1 MVFRILLV
9 DDDRVDVM
17 AFERALL
24 KSGLIYKLTS
34 FERAIDAIQT
44 LKRKEFDCIFLDYR
58 LQGIDGLTMLK
69 RIQDLGVTTP
79 IVSITSQGNEKLAVE
94 MMKAGAFDYFTK
106 DQIGEE
112 KLHRILTNV
121 ETFHTERAQRFAAQE
136 ELRKITKNL
145 EEAQEIAQLGS
156 WKYELNEDIG
166 YWSDQAYTLF
176 GMKKGKDE
184 ASSEKFFSIIQ
195 EEDRQKVR
203 EAFEKVSSTKEVQE
217 IECKIDDPDS
227 DEPKWLFNRIQ
238 PVLDDEGELISIVGT
253 SQNITEQKKT
263 EAELVDAKQKAEAA
277 AEAKTDFLSNMS
289 HEIRTPMN
297 AILGFTDILFKEK
310 NLSPI
315 GTDNLKLI
323 KYSADNLL
331 VIINDILDF
340 SKIESGKVTLEHINF
355 NPKKIVDNLLQ
366 TLKMKAEEKGIELK
380 GFVADDVPKQLMGDP
395 YRINQIFI
403 NLTNNAI
410 KFTDKGEAIISIKLV
425 ERKEKTARL
434 LFSVKDT
441 GIGIPEE
448 KMDSIWESFTQA
460 QTDTTRLFGGTGLGL
475 PITKRLIEM
484 QGGTIQVKSEHKVG
498 SEFFFELEF
507 ELSEEEVQK
516 SATADS
522 PSEEAPAVKDL
533 KGAHILVAED
543 NMVNQMLIKQ
553 ILGQWNVNLKVVG
566 NGRLAVEAAATG
578 EHELI
583 LMDLQMPELT
593 GYEATAGIRALD
605 DEIIKNIP
613 IVALTADVF
622 QETKDRVM
630 NSGFNNYVTKPFKS
644 DILYNTIVHHL
655 EESRA
660 WIASLKEG

>member
-1 MVFRILLV
+1 MLFRILLV
-9 DDDRVDVM
+9 DDDKIDVM

-24 KSGLIYKLTS
+24 KTGLIYKLTS

-58 LQGIDGLTMLK
+58 LQGIDGLTMLN
-69 RIQDLGVTTP
+69 RIQGLGVTTP

-136 ELRKITKNL
+136 ELHQITKNL
-145 EEAQEIAQLGS
+145 AEAQEIANLGS
-156 WKYELNEDIG
+156 WKYDTNGGDE
-166 YWSDQAYTLF
+166 YWSDYAFNLF
-176 GMKKGKDE
+176 GAKKEEDT
-184 ASSEKFFSIIQ
+184 ASYQKFLNIIQ
-195 EEDRQKVR
+195 DEDRTMVK
-203 EAFEKVSSTKEVQE
+203 ETFEKVSETKEIQE
-217 IECKIDDPDS
+217 IECKINHPDGM
-227 DEPKWLFNRIQ
+227 KWLFNRIQ
-238 PVLDDEGELISIVGT
+238 PVLDDEGKLESIVGT
-253 SQNITEQKKT
+253 SQDITQQKEA

-297 AILGFTDILFKEK
+297 AILGFTDILFKEQH
-310 NLSPI
+310 LSRE

-340 SKIESGKVTLEHINF
+340 SKIESGKVTLEHIKF
-355 NPKKIVDNLLQ
+355 SPEKVVDNLLQ
-366 TLKMKAEEKGIELK
+366 TLKLKAEEKGIDLK
-380 GFVADDVPKQLMGDP
+380 GQVADDVPKQLIGDP

-410 KFTDKGEAIISIKLV
+410 KFTDEGEAIISVKLV
-425 ERKEKTARL
+425 SKDDKKARL

-441 GIGIPEE
+441 GIGIPDD
-448 KMDSIWESFTQA
+448 KMGTIFESFTQA

-484 QGGTIQVKSEHKVG
+484 QGGEIKVKSTHKVG
-498 SEFFFELEF
+498 SEFYFELDF
-507 ELSEEEVQK
+507 EIAEQEEEKAAPKV
-516 SATADS
+516 T
-522 PSEEAPAVKDL
+522 EEAAAVKDL
-533 KGAHILVAED
+533 KGARILVAED
-543 NMVNQMLIKQ
+543 NAVNQMLIKQ
-553 ILGQWNVNLKVVG
+553 ILGLWNVNLTVVG

-578 EHELI
+578 EHELV

-630 NSGFNNYVTKPFKS
+630 SSGFNNYVTKPFKS
-644 DILYNTIVHHL
+644 DILYNTIVAHL
-655 EESRA
+655 AESRE
-660 WIASLKEG
+660 WIASLNGNS

>member
-9 DDDRVDVM
+9 DDDKIDVM

-34 FERAIDAIQT
+34 FERSIDAIQT

-69 RIQDLGVTTP
+69 RIQGLGVTTP

-121 ETFHTERAQRFAAQE
+121 ETFHSERDKRFAAQE
-136 ELRKITKNL
+136 ELKQITKNL
-145 EEAQEIAQLGS
+145 AEAQEIANLGS
-156 WKYELNEDIG
+156 WKYEINGGDE
-166 YWSDQAYTLF
+166 YWSDYAFNLF
-176 GMKKGKDE
+176 GQK
-184 ASSEKFFSIIQ
+184 Q
-195 EEDRQKVR
+195 EESKASYKTFLSIVQDEDLETV
-203 EAFEKVSSTKEVQE
+203 ESAFDKVSNTGEIQA
-217 IECKIDDPDS
+217 IECKINHPDGM
-227 DEPKWLFNRIQ
+227 KWLFNRVQ
-238 PVLDDEGELISIVGT
+238 PVHDEDGKLVSIVGT
-253 SQNITEQKKT
+253 SQDITQQKLA

-297 AILGFTDILFKEK
+297 AILGFTDILFKES
-310 NLSPI
+310 NLSPA
-315 GTDNLKLI
+315 GNDNLKLI

-355 NPKKIVDNLLQ
+355 NPQKVVDNLLQ
-366 TLKMKAEEKGIELK
+366 TLIMKAEEKGIHLSGK
-380 GFVADDVPKQLMGDP
+380 VDDDVPRMLIGDP

-410 KFTDKGEAIISIKLV
+410 KFTDEGEAVIHVKLV
-425 ERKEKTARL
+425 SKTDTKATL

-441 GIGIPEE
+441 GIGIPED
-448 KMDSIWESFTQA
+448 KMGSIFESFTQA

-484 QGGTIQVKSEHKVG
+484 QGGEIKVKSTHLVG
-498 SEFFFELEF
+498 SEFYFELDF
-507 ELSEEEVQK
+507 DLAVEEVKKETQ
-516 SATADS
+516 AL
-522 PSEEAPAVKDL
+522 PEAPVVKDL

-543 NMVNQMLIKQ
+543 NAINQMLIKQ
-553 ILGQWNVNLKVVG
+553 ILGLWNVSLTVVG

-622 QETKDRVM
+622 QETKERVM
-630 NSGFNNYVTKPFKS
+630 SSGFNNYVTKPFKS
-644 DILYNTIVHHL
+644 DILYNTITMHL

-660 WIASLKEG
+660 WIAAR

>member
-17 AFERALL
+17 AFERAML

-44 LKRKEFDCIFLDYR
+44 LKRKSFDCIFLDYR

-69 RIQDLGVTTP
+69 RIQSLGVTTP

-121 ETFHTERAQRFAAQE
+121 ETFHTEREQRFAAEQ
-136 ELRKITKNL
+136 ELREITKNL
-145 EEAQEIAQLGS
+145 AEAQEIAQLGS
-156 WKYELNEDIG
+156 WEYHLDINTG
-166 YWSDQAYTLF
+166 YWSDHAYKLF
-176 GMKKGKDE
+176 GFTKDQDLP
-184 ASSEKFFSIIQ
+184 SYDKFLSIIM
-195 EEDRQKVR
+195 EEDIDIVKETFDNVSNTT
-203 EAFEKVSSTKEVQE
+203 EAQE
-217 IECKIDDPDS
+217 IECRINHPDGM
-227 DEPKWLFNRIQ
+227 KWLFTRAQ
-238 PVLDDEGELISIVGT
+238 PVLNEEGKVISIVGT
-253 SQNITEQKKT
+253 SQNISQQKKV
-263 EAELVDAKQKAEAA
+263 EAELVEAMQKAEAA

-297 AILGFTDILFKEK
+297 AILGLTDILFKET
-310 NLSPI
+310 NISPK
-315 GTDNLKLI
+315 GADNLKLI

-340 SKIESGKVTLEHINF
+340 SKIESGKVTLEHIVF
-355 NPKKIVDNLLQ
+355 SPQKIVDNLLQ
-366 TLKMKAEEKGIELK
+366 TLKIKAEEKDIVLK
-380 GFVADDVPKQLMGDP
+380 GIVGEDVPDQIMGDP

-403 NLTNNAI
+403 NLINNAI
-410 KFTDKGEAIISIKLV
+410 KFTDKGEAVIKVELA
-425 ERKEKTARL
+425 ERKSKAVRL
-434 LFSVKDT
+434 YFSVEDT
-441 GIGIPEE
+441 GIGIPED
-448 KMDSIWESFTQA
+448 KMASIFESFTQA

-484 QGGTIQVKSEHKVG
+484 QGGEINVNSEPKVG
-498 SEFFFELEF
+498 STFFFELDFDLPEKK
-507 ELSEEEVQK
+507 LDKPVTTIEEPM
-516 SATADS
+516 AI
-522 PSEEAPAVKDL
+522 KDL
-533 KGAHILVAED
+533 KGARILVAED
-543 NMVNQMLIKQ
+543 NAVNQMLIKQ
-553 ILGQWNVNLKVVG
+553 ILGLWNVDLTVVG
-566 NGRLAVEAAATG
+566 NGRLAIEAASTG
-578 EHELI
+578 KHELI

-630 NSGFNNYVTKPFKS
+630 SSGFNNYVTKPFKS
-644 DILYNTIVHHL
+644 DILYGTIVSHL
-655 EESRA
+655 EESRE
-660 WIASLKEG
+660 WIANLSEN

>member
-9 DDDRVDVM
+9 DDDKIDVM

-24 KSGLIYKLTS
+24 KTGLIYKLTS

-58 LQGIDGLTMLK
+58 LQGIDGLTMLN
-69 RIQDLGVTTP
+69 RIQGLGVTTP

-136 ELRKITKNL
+136 ELRQITINL
-145 EEAQEIAQLGS
+145 AEAQEIANLGS
-156 WKYELNEDIG
+156 WKYDENDGDE
-166 YWSDQAYTLF
+166 YWSDYAYNLF
-176 GMKKGKDE
+176 GAKKGEDE
-184 ASSEKFFSIIQ
+184 ASKEKFFNIIQ
-195 EEDRQKVR
+195 TEDLQMVKDTFEQVR
-203 EAFEKVSSTKEVQE
+203 STLEGHE
-217 IECKIDDPDS
+217 IECKINHPDGM
-227 DEPKWLFNRIQ
+227 KWLFNRIE
-238 PVLDDEGELISIVGT
+238 PVLDDDGKLESIVGT
-253 SQNITEQKKT
+253 SQDITQQKLA

-297 AILGFTDILFKEK
+297 AILGFTDILFKETQ
-310 NLSPI
+310 LSPE
-315 GTDNLKLI
+315 GLDNLKLI

-355 NPKKIVDNLLQ
+355 SPQKVVDNLLQ
-366 TLKMKAEEKGIELK
+366 TLKLKAEEKGILLK
-380 GFVADDVPKQLMGDP
+380 GVVEDDVPEQLVGDP

-410 KFTDKGEAIISIKLV
+410 KFTDEGEAIISVKLV
-425 ERKEKTARL
+425 SKTDKKARL

-441 GIGIPEE
+441 GIGIPDD
-448 KMDSIWESFTQA
+448 KMGTIFESFTQA

-484 QGGTIQVKSEHKVG
+484 QGGEIKVKSTHKVG
-498 SEFFFELEF
+498 SEFYFELDFDMAEIK
-507 ELSEEEVQK
+507 EVEKPPQTVQE
-516 SATADS
+516 AT
-522 PSEEAPAVKDL
+522 AVKDL
-533 KGAHILVAED
+533 KGARILVAED
-543 NMVNQMLIKQ
+543 NAVNQMLIKQ
-553 ILGQWNVNLKVVG
+553 ILGLWNVNLTVVG
-566 NGRLAVEAAATG
+566 NGKLAVEAAATG

-630 NSGFNNYVTKPFKS
+630 SSGFNNYVTKPFKS
-644 DILYNTIVHHL
+644 DILYSTIVMHL
-655 EESRA
+655 EESRQ
-660 WIASLKEG
+660 WIASLNGNS

>member
-1 MVFRILLV
+1 MLFRILLV
-9 DDDRVDVM
+9 DDDKIDVM

-24 KSGLIYKLTS
+24 KTGLIYKLTS

-69 RIQDLGVTTP
+69 RIQGLEITTP

-121 ETFHTERAQRFAAQE
+121 ETFHTERSQRFAAQE
-136 ELRKITKNL
+136 ELKQITKNL
-145 EEAQEIAQLGS
+145 AEAQEIANLGS
-156 WKYELNEDIG
+156 WKYELGKGED
-166 YWSDQAYTLF
+166 YWSDNAFNLF
-176 GMKKGKDE
+176 GSKMGSD
-184 ASSEKFFSIIQ
+184 APTMEKFFHIVQ
-195 EEDRQKVR
+195 EEDRESVKATFD
-203 EAFEKVSSTKEVQE
+203 EVSKSLKVQE
-217 IECKIDDPDS
+217 IECKIDHPDGM
-227 DEPKWLFNRIQ
+227 KWLLNRVQ
-238 PVLDDEGELISIVGT
+238 PILNEDGKLESIVGT
-253 SQNITEQKKT
+253 SQDITHQKIVQ
-263 EAELVDAKQKAEAA
+263 AELVDAKQKAEAA
-277 AEAKTDFLSNMS
+277 ADAKTDFLSNMS

-297 AILGFTDILFKEK
+297 AILGFTDILFKEQ

-315 GTDNLKLI
+315 GADNLKLI

-340 SKIESGKVTLEHINF
+340 SKIESGKVTLERINF
-355 NPKKIVDNLLQ
+355 NPQKVLDNLLS
-366 TLKMKAEEKGIELK
+366 TLKMTAEEKGIKLS
-380 GFVADDVPKQLMGDP
+380 GIVDSDVPRALIGDP

-410 KFTDKGEAIISIKLV
+410 KFTDHGEAIIRIKLDS
-425 ERKEKTARL
+425 KSDGKARL
-434 LFSVKDT
+434 FFSVTDT
-441 GIGIPEE
+441 GIGIPED
-448 KMDSIWESFTQA
+448 KMGSIFESFTQA

-484 QGGTIQVKSEHKVG
+484 LGGEIKVKSEPKKG
-498 SEFFFELEF
+498 SEFYFELDF
-507 ELSEEEVQK
+507 EMAEEVAEK
-516 SATADS
+516 SVQALPEPT
-522 PSEEAPAVKDL
+522 AVKDL
-533 KGAHILVAED
+533 GGAKILVAED
-543 NMVNQMLIKQ
+543 NAVNQMLIKQ
-553 ILGQWNVNLKVVG
+553 ILGLWKVDLKIVG
-566 NGRLAVEAAATG
+566 NGRLAAEAAETG

-583 LMDLQMPELT
+583 LMDLSMPEMT
-593 GYEATAGIRALD
+593 GYEATAAIRALD

-630 NSGFNNYVTKPFKS
+630 SSGFNNYVTKPFKS
-644 DILYNTIVHHL
+644 DVLYNTIVLHL
-655 EESRA
+655 EESRK
-660 WIASLKEG
+660 WIAEQKML

>member
-1 MVFRILLV
+1 MLFRILLV
-9 DDDRVDVM
+9 DDDKIDVM

-24 KSGLIYKLTS
+24 KTGLIYKLTS

-69 RIQDLGVTTP
+69 RIQGLDITTP

-121 ETFHTERAQRFAAQE
+121 ETFHRERTQRFAAQE
-136 ELRKITKNL
+136 ELRQITKNL
-145 EEAQEIAQLGS
+145 AEAQEIANLGS
-156 WKYELNEDIG
+156 WKYDIDG
-166 YWSDQAYTLF
+166 GDEYWSDYAFRLF
-176 GMKKGKDE
+176 GAKKGVDTPSKK
-184 ASSEKFFSIIQ
+184 KFFEIVQ
-195 EEDRQKVR
+195 DEDKELVKST
-203 EAFEKVSSTKEVQE
+203 FEKVSTSLHVEE
-217 IECKIDDPDS
+217 IECKINHPDGM
-227 DEPKWLFNRIQ
+227 KWLLNRVQ
-238 PVLDDEGELISIVGT
+238 PVLDDDGKLVSIVGT
-253 SQNITEQKKT
+253 SQDITQQKIVQ
-263 EAELVDAKQKAEAA
+263 AELVDAKQKAEAA
-277 AEAKTDFLSNMS
+277 ADAKTDFLSNMS

-297 AILGFTDILFKEK
+297 AILGFTDILFKEQ

-340 SKIESGKVTLEHINF
+340 SKIESGKVTLERINF
-355 NPKKIVDNLLQ
+355 KPQKVLDNLLS
-366 TLKMKAEEKGIELK
+366 TLKMKAEEKGIKLTGEI
-380 GFVADDVPKQLMGDP
+380 DSDVPSSLIGDP

-410 KFTDKGEAIISIKLV
+410 KFTDHGEAIIRIKLASKS
-425 ERKEKTARL
+425 EGKARL
-434 LFSVKDT
+434 FFSVTDT
-441 GIGIPEE
+441 GIGIPED
-448 KMDSIWESFTQA
+448 KMGSIFESFTQA

-484 QGGTIQVKSEHKVG
+484 LGGEIKVKSTPKVG
-498 SEFFFELEF
+498 SEFYFELDF
-507 ELSEEEVQK
+507 DLAEEQTDNANTALPEP
-516 SATADS
+516 SAI
-522 PSEEAPAVKDL
+522 KDL
-533 KGAHILVAED
+533 KGAKILVAED
-543 NMVNQMLIKQ
+543 NAVNQMLIKQ
-553 ILGQWNVNLKVVG
+553 ILGLWNVDLKIVG
-566 NGRLAVEAAATG
+566 NGRLAAEAAATG

-583 LMDLQMPELT
+583 LMDLSMPEMT
-593 GYEATAGIRALD
+593 GYEATAAIRALD

-630 NSGFNNYVTKPFKS
+630 SSGFNNYVTKPFKS
-644 DILYNTIVHHL
+644 DVLYNTILMHL
-655 EESRA
+655 GESRQ
-660 WIASLKEG
+660 WIAEQKAIQ